1 MSQVFQKK
9 SGAGNPSPY
18 HFSIAENTYF
28 IVEETYMSTDV
39 IKDPLQIAGRI
50 ERLPLC
56 AFHYRQFLAHELC
69 WIFASIGLATTTFL
83 LPSLSSEYAF
93 SSKTAGLVGTASFTG
108 MFIGAG
114 LAGML
119 GDRFGR
125 KTILKVAIVL
135 WGLASFLLAWSPNLT
150 VFFTARVILGFGMG
164 FHFPMTQSMLSEIM
178 PAKTR
183 GRTICLLEGGWPLSY
198 LLSGCISYLMLRAL
212 GDGAWRQVFFI
223 QGSSAIVAMIIQTH
237 IPESARWFNTMGRAE
252 EADTVVAKI
261 EAKIKLLL
269 NMDKLPE
276 VPFIPME
283 QKSRISMGAS
293 FLELWSPLYRK
304 RTFMVWVLWFTALL
318 GFYGLNTWM
327 STLLVAKGFS
337 VVKSSSYLILIALP
351 SIPGYLTAAYLVEK
365 LGRKPMMISYLL
377 LAGLGCYLYGS
388 AATFNGLIAT
398 GCFMQFFMF
407 GMWSLLYTYP
417 AEIYPSRARTTGCGF
432 ASSLGRFGALS
443 GPYLVGVILTSH
455 GPAAVFTLGA
465 ISLLIGATVVAAIGP
480 ETMGKNLEEINR

>member
-1 MSQVFQKK
+1 
-9 SGAGNPSPY
+9 
-18 HFSIAENTYF
+18 
-28 IVEETYMSTDV
+28 MSTDT

-56 AFHYRQFLAHELC
+56 SFHYHQFLAHEIC
-69 WIFASIGLATTTFL
+69 WIFGSIGLASTTFL
-83 LPSLSSEYAF
+83 LPSITSEYAF
-93 SSKTAGLVGTASFTG
+93 TSKIAGLVGTASFSG

-125 KTILKVAIVL
+125 KTILKVAITL

-150 VFFTARVILGFGMG
+150 IFFGARILLGFGMG
-164 FHFPMTQSMLSEIM
+164 FHFPMSQSMLSEIM
-178 PAKTR
+178 PARTR

-198 LLSGCISYLMLRAL
+198 LLTGCIAYLVLKAL
-212 GDGAWRQVFFI
+212 GDAAWRQVFFI
-223 QGSSAIVAMIIQTH
+223 QGLAAVMAMFIQAH
-237 IPESARWFNTMGRAE
+237 IPESARWYNTMSRAE
-252 EADTVVAKI
+252 EADKVVIKI
-261 EAKIKLLL
+261 EERIKKMI
-269 NMDKLPE
+269 NMDQLPE
-276 VPFIPME
+276 IPFIPME
-283 QKSRISMGAS
+283 HKSKVGMLAS

-327 STLLVAKGFS
+327 SALLVSKGFS

-365 LGRKPMMISYLL
+365 LGRKPMMVSYLL

-388 AATFNGLIAT
+388 AETYKGLVLT

-417 AEIYPSRARTTGCGF
+417 AEIYPSRARATGCGF

-443 GPYLVGVILTSH
+443 GPYLVGIILTTH
-455 GPAAVFTLGA
+455 GHSAVFTLGA
-465 ISLLIGATVVAAIGP
+465 ISLIIGATVVAAIGP
-480 ETMGKNLEEINR
+480 ETMGKNLEDINR

>member
-1 MSQVFQKK
+1 
-9 SGAGNPSPY
+9 
-18 HFSIAENTYF
+18 
-28 IVEETYMSTDV
+28 MSTDV
-39 IKDPLQIAGRI
+39 IRDPLQIAGRI
-50 ERLPLC
+50 ERLPLS
-56 AFHYRQFLAHELC
+56 AFHYKQFLAHEIC

-83 LPSLSSEYAF
+83 LPSITVEYGF
-93 SSKTAGLVGTASFTG
+93 DSKTAGLVGTASFTG

-125 KTILKVAIVL
+125 KTILRVAITL

-150 VFFTARVILGFGMG
+150 VFFVARIILGFGMG

-178 PAKTR
+178 PARTR

-198 LLSGCISYLMLRAL
+198 LLTGCISYLVLKAL
-212 GDGAWRQVFFI
+212 GDAAWRQVFFI
-223 QGSSAIVAMIIQTH
+223 QGASAVVSMAIQSH
-237 IPESARWFNTMGRAE
+237 IPESARWYNTMGRSDD
-252 EADTVVAKI
+252 ADRVVTKI
-261 EAKIKLLL
+261 EGRVKEITGKEA
-269 NMDKLPE
+269 LPDIPE
-276 VPFIPME
+276 IPME
-283 QKSRISMGAS
+283 QKSKIGMMAS
-293 FLELWSPLYRK
+293 FMELWSPLYRK

-327 STLLVAKGFS
+327 ATLLVSKGFS

-365 LGRKPMMISYLL
+365 LGRKPMMVSYLL

-388 AATFNGLIAT
+388 AETFNGLIAT

-417 AEIYPSRARTTGCGF
+417 AEIYPSRARATGCGF

-455 GPAAVFTLGA
+455 GPGAVFTLGA
-465 ISLLIGATVVAAIGP
+465 LSLLIGAAVVAAIGP
-480 ETMGKNLEEINR
+480 ETMGKNLEDINK